1 MVKRMFLGWLLTVF
15 ATAMWAQDAND
26 FNRLQ
31 RKLQDFFEDYKTPVE
46 GVRLN
51 SRLISCKTDDM
62 SQTLTITADDRF
74 ARQQFTRETVS
85 HIYKKVKK
93 CVPGAFDDYKLRVVT
108 NGMSLEEMIPNRLKD
123 QDDNRMSW
131 GRIDYDGNPWVT
143 NVSKPLQPRH
153 GLQGRHL
160 AISASHGRYYDIGK
174 GRWKWQRPNL
184 FCTTE
189 DLFTQTIVIPYL
201 IPMLE
206 NAGAIVWSSRERD
219 WQKAEYIIDNDGV
232 V

>member
-85 HIYKKVKK
+85 HIYKKVAW
-93 CVPGAFDDYKLRVVT
+93 PLR
-108 NGMSLEEMIPNRLKD
+108 R
-123 QDDNRMSW
+123 
-131 GRIDYDGNPWVT
+131 
-143 NVSKPLQPRH
+143 
-153 GLQGRHL
+153 
-160 AISASHGRYYDIGK
+160 
-174 GRWKWQRPNL
+174 
-184 FCTTE
+184 
-189 DLFTQTIVIPYL
+189 
-201 IPMLE
+201 
-206 NAGAIVWSSRERD
+206 
-219 WQKAEYIIDNDGV
+219 
-232 V
+232 